1 MPVLTLKVGGDH
13 VRACIVIVIIMI
25 RVEVFF
31 VRRALYLTYWFHFVL
46 LASVLVEG
54 ANTADLVSV
63 LRQDLT
69 FI

>member
-46 LASVLVEG
+46 LASVLVE
-54 ANTADLVSV
+54 
-63 LRQDLT
+63 
-69 FI
+69 